1 MRVKRGVTAKRRHN
15 KYLKLAE
22 GYWGRKHLIYKTARE
37 AVEKA
42 LKYSYRDRRIRKRDF
57 RSLWIVRINA
67 KVREAGLNY
76 STFISG
82 LKKAKIEI
90 NRKMLAELAVNNHS
104 EFQNLIK
111 ASKQALGHA

>member
-42 LKYSYRDRRIRKRDF
+42 LKYSYRDRRTRKRDF
-57 RSLWIVRINA
+57 RSLWIIRINA
-67 KVREAGLNY
+67 KARESGLNY

-82 LKKAKIEI
+82 LKKAKIDI
-90 NRKMLAELAVNNHS
+90 NRKMLAELAVNNHAD
-104 EFQNLIK
+104 FQKLVEV
-111 ASKQALGHA
+111 SRQALNQA